1 MEISLP
7 EHEARIWE
15 ERVYERMTP
24 LVRAP
29 ELVRQTTKGWFIAR
43 FLRPQA
49 HERVLDVG
57 CGLGEFSLL
66 CAGQAREVLG
76 VDASPTAVAAA
87 RCAANE
93 LGIANVSFMEGDVY
107 ELTKI
112 AGEPDSF
119 DKIVCFDLLEHLSDP
134 ENVLEQIHALL
145 RPGGR
150 ALAYTNCYGRFSA
163 RYLHEWLNTGG
174 QVGELWGI
182 DRRDH
187 HLVRFTPQRLR
198 AMTAAWRS
206 RFVYKSHWLI
216 PAVSWL
222 IGLLDRLRPTS
233 LPKLAAVSPPEEK
246 PVCRVQQTMSK
257 PRRWLQTLSYLVS
270 VFEMETL
277 GRLVPGAGVYL
288 LLEKRASVAE
298 GEKTR

>member
-1 MEISLP
+1 MP

-15 ERVYERMTP
+15 ERVYERATQT
-24 LVRAP
+24 VRAP
-29 ELVRQTTKGWFIAR
+29 GLVRRTTKGWFIAR
-43 FLRPQA
+43 FLQPQP

-66 CAGQAREVLG
+66 CAAQAREVLG

-87 RCAANE
+87 RCAADE
-93 LGIANVSFMEGDVY
+93 LGVTNVSFVEGDVY

-112 AGEPDSF
+112 AGEPESF
-119 DKIVCFDLLEHLSDP
+119 DKIICFDLLEHLSDP
-134 ENVLEQIHALL
+134 ESVLKQIHALL

-150 ALAYTNCYGRFSA
+150 ALAYTNCFGRFSA
-163 RYLHEWLNTGG
+163 RYLREWLDSGG
-174 QVGELWGI
+174 RVGELWGI

-187 HLVRFTPQRLR
+187 HLVRFTPARLCT
-198 AMTAAWRS
+198 MTAAWRA

-222 IGLLDRLRPTS
+222 IGLLDHLRPAP
-233 LPKLAAVSPPEEK
+233 PKPHLAADSPGAK
-246 PVCRVQQTMSK
+246 PACRVQHTMSRS
-257 PRRWLQTLSYLVS
+257 RRLLQTLSYLVS

-288 LLEKRASVAE
+288 LLEKR
-298 GEKTR
+298 